1 MTDEETYRAA
11 IRTFGEE
18 AQKVVAIE
26 ECAELAQA
34 ITHELRGREHNVPEE
49 IADVEICIAQMKMI
63 YGCTD
68 EVERIKKQKIG
79 RLYERIFEKCL

>member
-1 MTDEETYRAA
+1 MTDEEIYRAA
-11 IRTFGEE
+11 IRTFGAE

-34 ITHELRGREHNVPEE
+34 ITHELRGREHNIPEE

-63 YGCTD
+63 YGCAD
-68 EVERIKKQKIG
+68 EVERIKREKIE
-79 RLYERIFEKCL
+79 RLYDRICEKCL